1 MAPVRK
7 QGTKQVDAIVKRKPP
22 SAGRGRK
29 HGELNKLTKTA
40 KEAFTYA
47 FQSIGGA
54 ERLGQWAEKNTTEF
68 YKLFARLIPAEQHVS
83 GKDGQPLNFTLY
95 VPPKDAP
102 HA

>member
-1 MAPVRK
+1 MTTRGIPFAKGNP
-7 QGTKQVDAIVKRKPP
+7 GKPKG
-22 SAGRGRK
+22 AT
-29 HGELNKLTKTA
+29 HKLTRSA
-40 KEAFTYA
+40 KEAFNYA
-47 FQSIGGA
+47 FQRIGGA
-54 ERLGQWAEKNTTEF
+54 ERLGEWAQENTTEF